1 MIIGTFAYCGS
12 GQDTLADGFCRYKGF
27 RKFSLGDVIRDIAK
41 ERHLPCKREIL
52 QKIREECDQI
62 YGRKF
67 VPEQLMKKIEAAPG
81 TNIVITGIRTIE
93 EYSYFKSHLNM
104 IFVFVYAD
112 TEIRFQ
118 RMIARAD
125 EKDETSLS
133 ELKRRMDKE
142 NQLFDYKKLEY
153 YADIKYNFNM
163 NLDEYLNNE
172 KHIVES
178 LLIQIEHL
186 SRLGIK

>member
-1 MIIGTFAYCGS
+1 
-12 GQDTLADGFCRYKGF
+12 
-27 RKFSLGDVIRDIAK
+27 
-41 ERHLPCKREIL
+41 
-52 QKIREECDQI
+52 
-62 YGRKF
+62 
-67 VPEQLMKKIEAAPG
+67 
-81 TNIVITGIRTIE
+81 
-93 EYSYFKSHLNM
+93 M

-153 YADIKYNFNM
+153 HADIKYNFNM